1 MGAKLSIN
9 QNDGSRTP
17 QTKKRSFVPQN
28 IRLSTN
34 QLLKR
39 NIPTPPMSPQGSD
52 AVESAVSLGS
62 GTDSFNYIDNTQ
74 KSEADRNHVVSIQ
87 KSLILSIF

>member
-9 QNDGSRTP
+9 QNDDLRTP

-52 AVESAVSLGS
+52 TVESAVSLGS